1 MKINKI
7 IALLLAVTTV
17 LALAACN
24 VAGSNYSEKNAY
36 VSVYVYGEN
45 GKSLISEEAVRVAP
59 IDEPTEEE
67 TIESGLLSEEAARN
81 RYRTTPTPIYAV
93 ETCIKNDK
101 KNKDKGYELPEL
113 EISQLND
120 GTIKYIIDS
129 IKGCSVEN
137 TSGTNDIFEW
147 VCTVNDVVVDPFTTK
162 LETYDKVVF
171 TRSEITFRTFTVT
184 FEINNGEET
193 LIPEI
198 IFNVDGEKSELTISK
213 YLNSDY
219 LDSKTGEP
227 VKPVKDELGITLSED
242 GKRVVKIGDIENNDE
257 YNWVCYI
264 FDIEDGKISDLTDEM
279 ITERDTISFDYVEI
293 ASEETSEED
302 AEEEPEE

>member
-1 MKINKI
+1 MKINRI
-7 IALLLAVTTV
+7 IALLLAAISV
-17 LALAACN
+17 LSLAACN
-24 VAGSNYSEKNAY
+24 VAGSLYSEKNAY

-67 TIESGLLSEEAARN
+67 TIESGLLSEEAARD
-81 RYRTTPTPIYAV
+81 RYRVIPTPMYAV

-101 KNKDKGYELPEL
+101 KNKDKGYVLPEL

-137 TSGTNDIFEW
+137 TTGSNDIFEW

-171 TRSEITFRTFTVT
+171 TRAEITFRTFTVT

-193 LIPEI
+193 LIPEVE
-198 IFNVDGEKSELTISK
+198 FNVEGEKSELTISK
-213 YLNSDY
+213 YLSSDY
-219 LDSKTGEP
+219 LDDKTGEP

-242 GKRVVKIGDIENNDE
+242 GKRVVKIGDIENDE
-257 YNWVCYI
+257 ENHWICYMGDEEEI
-264 FDIEDGKISDLTDEM
+264 INDLTDTM
-279 ITERDTISFDYVEI
+279 ISERITISFDYVEI
-293 ASEETSEED
+293 NSEETEEGEE
-302 AEEEPEE
+302 EEEPEE